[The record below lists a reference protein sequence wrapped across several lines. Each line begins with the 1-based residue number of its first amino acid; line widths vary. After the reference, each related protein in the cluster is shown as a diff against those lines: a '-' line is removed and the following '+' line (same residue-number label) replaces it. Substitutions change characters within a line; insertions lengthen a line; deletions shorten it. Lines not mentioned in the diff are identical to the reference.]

1 MKTKKFFLACFIVA
15 VLIFQ
20 NSFSQAKQTQSQTG
34 RAISFVPKFELKI
47 NEKGMPGAVS
57 GKSTLCEISSVVYEP
72 KGPLEQDTLF
82 CATVTYK
89 ATGKNYFT
97 EQTKTYP
104 ANKTEAKI
112 IKGDKKTLVVKY
124 TKTQIQ
130 KDKEPAAAKRN
141 IKLEKETEKAKTLA
155 NDTSMQEQW
164 KGAPAILRQTPF
176 EFEGGNGT
184 VENPF
189 LIKTAEQ
196 LNSIRFGL
204 DFHYKL
210 ISDIDLSKW
219 GNWIPI
225 GGTPAFGGSHG
236 GQGFQAADKGSGKF
250 SGSLD
255 GNGHV
260 ISGMTII
267 DHSDDIFMGEDFAE
281 RSYALF
287 AEMVRPKDFRQ
298 AQNNFVKDLGIINY
312 TINVSYKK
320 LKNGCTLN
328 AAALSPNASSRTFEN
343 CYSSG
348 GKIKIHASRADEQEN
363 TLFIYAG
370 GLLSSIDNTKVINCY
385 NTSPLIITTSDT
397 DYINTQIGS
406 KRMVMAGGIARRA
419 EYSKIIGCMN
429 SGEISVPYANW
440 GLAALS
446 GGIVARVGI
455 SDAPENIYNRSPK
468 EATCITSCYNIGTIR
483 GTYVGGIMGY
493 TGTDCYV
500 SDCYNAGNLEIDE
513 LNPNKEPSLIIK
525 ADIAIPICK
534 IFNYG
539 KKYVHDNG
547 IKVVSGDIWADSP
560 KLGRK
565 ILKAI
570 PEDKLGIKPSVP
582 EAPTQVAGFSD
593 VKSNDIFAF
602 SVPWAVEKGIAKP
615 SSKTT
620 FSPNEPCTRGQVLTY
635 IYRWNG
641 SPKSS
646 IKNPF
651 KDVKPSDSF
660 YNAALWAYE
669 KGLFK
674 GSTLNGNAPC
684 TRGDA
689 VEFLWKYANS
699 YPMNPA
705 DNFTDVP
712 RSSKYHSA
720 VSWAYWMRVATG
732 TTPTTFEPDSAC
744 TKAQI
749 VTFIY
754 NLEHSHFMDWLEM
767 SLESARQSEQ

>member
-1 MKTKKFFLACFIVA
+1 MKAKKFFLACFIVA

-20 NSFSQAKQTQSQTG
+20 NSFSQTKQNQTQTG
-34 RAISFVPKFELKI
+34 RAISLIPKFELKI

-57 GKSTLCEISSVVYEP
+57 GKSALCEISSVVYEP
-72 KGPLEQDTLF
+72 KCPLEPDSLF

-97 EQTKTYP
+97 EQTKTSP

-130 KDKEPAAAKRN
+130 KDKESVAEKRN
-141 IKLEKETEKAKTLA
+141 IKQEKETEKAKTLA
-155 NDTSMQEQW
+155 SDTSMQEQW

-184 VENPF
+184 EENPF

-312 TINVSYKK
+312 TIDVSYKK

-419 EYSKIIGCMN
+419 EYSKITGCMN

-513 LNPNKEPSLIIK
+513 LNPNKEPYQIIK

-534 IFNYG
+534 IFDYG

-547 IKVVSGDIWADSP
+547 IKAVSGDRWTDSP

-570 PEDKLGIKPSVP
+570 PEDKLGIKPSAPQVP
-582 EAPTQVAGFSD
+582 VQVAGFSD
-593 VKSNDIFAF
+593 VKSNDIFAL
-602 SVPWAVEKGIAKP
+602 SVSWAVEKGIAKP

-674 GSTLNGNAPC
+674 GSALNGNAPC

-732 TTPTTFEPDSAC
+732 ITQTTFEPESDC

-749 VTFIY
+749 VTLIY
-754 NLEHSHFMDWLEM
+754 NLEYSHFMDWLKM
-767 SLESARQSEQ
+767 SLESARQAGQ

>member
-1 MKTKKFFLACFIVA
+1 MKTKKFFLACLVVA
-15 VLIFQ
+15 VLILQ
-20 NSFSQAKQTQSQTG
+20 NSFSQAKQTQSQKG
-34 RAISFVPKFELKI
+34 RAISLIPKFELKI
-47 NEKGMPGAVS
+47 NEKGMPGALS
-57 GKSTLCEISSVVYEP
+57 GKSTLCEISSIVYEP
-72 KGPLEQDTLF
+72 KGPLEPDTLF

-89 ATGKNYFT
+89 ATGENYFT
-97 EQTKTYP
+97 EKTKTSP
-104 ANKTEAKI
+104 LNKAEAKI
-112 IKGDKKTLVVKY
+112 IKGSKKILVVKY
-124 TKTQIQ
+124 TRTQTQ
-130 KDKEPAAAKRN
+130 KDEESAAAKRN

-155 NDTSMQEQW
+155 IDTSEQEQW

-184 VENPF
+184 AENPF

-196 LNSIRFGL
+196 LNSVRFGL

-255 GNGHV
+255 GNHHV

-312 TINVSYKK
+312 TIDVSYTK

-348 GKIKIHASRADEQEN
+348 GKIKIQASRADEEEN

-370 GLLSSIDNTKVINCY
+370 GLLSSIDHTKVINCY
-385 NTSPLIITTSDT
+385 NTSPVIITTSDT

-455 SDAPENIYNRSPK
+455 SDAPENIYNLPP
-468 EATCITSCYNIGTIR
+468 ETATNITSCYNIGTIR
-483 GTYVGGIMGY
+483 GTYVAGIMGF

-500 SDCYNAGNLEIDE
+500 SDCYVSDCYNAGTLEIDE

-547 IKVVSGDIWADSP
+547 IKVVSGDKWIDSP

-570 PEDKLGIKPSVP
+570 PEEKLGIKPSAP

-593 VKSNDIFAF
+593 VMSNDIFAL
-602 SVPWAVEKGIAKP
+602 SVPWAVENGIAKP

-674 GSTLNGNAPC
+674 GNTLNGNSPC

-732 TTPTTFEPDSAC
+732 ITPTTFEPESAC

-754 NLEHSHFMDWLEM
+754 NLEHSHFMDWLKM
-767 SLESARQSEQ
+767 ASEY